1 MFLDEPKKKKS
12 KPTASTLLQLDSPD
26 ISPETK
32 TALNKKISLIE
43 SKINSADISPSAI
56 SQSTLS
62 EIEKLLSDADSLYR
76 DMEVELSTYSK
87 KTKERY
93 NLPNLKVKLSSLRN
107 KFAELESF
115 ASKKGYELD
124 DEDKEKLISAHKD
137 IDEGNMKMAE
147 SIRIMSNVNQ
157 TDKDTMRSLKNQ
169 TTTLINTTNILSE
182 ADSYIKKSAKVVN
195 SMINRAMTNK
205 VIMIGIVIML
215 GIINILLIY
224 YKLKNKFK

>member
-1 MFLDEPKKKKS
+1 MLLDEPKKKKS
-12 KPTASTLLQLDSPD
+12 KPTASTLLQFDSPD

-43 SKINSADISPSAI
+43 SKINSTYISPSSI

>member
-1 MFLDEPKKKKS
+1 MLLDEPKKKKS
-12 KPTASTLLQLDSPD
+12 KPTTSTLLQLDSPD

-43 SKINSADISPSAI
+43 SKINSANISPSSI